1 MNKLS
6 QIFFAMICWIEL
18 EKAGTKA
25 RGLRG
30 IREMVGSTMSGLT
43 VFLILTV
50 GILAGWVNIPTWLG
64 DGGGYDNFDRK
75 EGDGPEYNYIL
86 GCYMDEPG
94 VVLKLLDVRKGA

>member
-6 QIFFAMICWIEL
+6 QIFLAMSCWLEL
-18 EKAGTKA
+18 ERSGTKA

-30 IREMVGSTMSGLT
+30 IREMAGSTMSALA

-64 DGGGYDNFDRK
+64 DGYSYDYFDRK
-75 EGDGPEYNYIL
+75 EGDDPEYNYKL
-86 GCYMDEPG
+86 GSYMDEPG
-94 VVLKLLDVRKGA
+94 VVLKLLAVRKGA